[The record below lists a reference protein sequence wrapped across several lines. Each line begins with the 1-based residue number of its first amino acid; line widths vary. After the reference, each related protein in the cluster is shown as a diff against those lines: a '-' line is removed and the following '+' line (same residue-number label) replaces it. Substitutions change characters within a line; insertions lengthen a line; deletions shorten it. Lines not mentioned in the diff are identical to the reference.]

1 MRIMHSYVVRHSLTV
16 SIYSFS
22 VAYLHDIARNIIYDM
37 YHIYLDTIKN
47 IITEKLS
54 GQQV

>member
-16 SIYSFS
+16 LIYSFS

-37 YHIYLDTIKN
+37 YYFYLDTIKN

>member
-1 MRIMHSYVVRHSLTV
+1 MRIMHSYVVRHSLIV

-37 YHIYLDTIKN
+37 DHIYLDTIKN